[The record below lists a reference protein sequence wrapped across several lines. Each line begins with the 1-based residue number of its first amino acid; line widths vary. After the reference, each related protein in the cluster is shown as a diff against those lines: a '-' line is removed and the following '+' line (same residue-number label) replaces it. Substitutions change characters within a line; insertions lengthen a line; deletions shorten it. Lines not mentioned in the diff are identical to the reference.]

1 VSSAASASS
10 RSHGGTFRHE
20 ALLYSGMDGFVAET
34 SAFLRDG
41 VAAGEP
47 MLVVVD
53 AEKIGLLR
61 EELGS
66 DADAVCFADMADVGA
81 NPARIIPAWR
91 QFVADNGEAPR
102 FRGIGEPIWAG
113 RTPDELIECQRHES
127 LLNVAF
133 ADSQPWWLLCPYDL
147 ESLDERVIE
156 EAQRSH
162 PFVMDGASETSPGY
176 AGLDSFSAPFDAPL
190 PDPPA
195 DAIEVTFGPKE
206 LFTIRSLVRAA
217 AMSAGLGRTA
227 THDLVLSVNEVTTNS
242 LRYGGG
248 RGTVRIWQ
256 SPDALVCEIADDG
269 RIADPLIGRV
279 QPRADRDGGRGLWLV
294 NQLCDLVQL
303 RNFADGTV
311 VRIHMR
317 ARRRLS

>member
-1 VSSAASASS
+1 MYAGV
-10 RSHGGTFRHE
+10 
-20 ALLYSGMDGFVAET
+20 DGFVAGT
-34 SAFLRDG
+34 SAFIRNG
-41 VAAGEP
+41 VDAGEP
-47 MLVVVD
+47 ILVVVD
-53 AEKIGLLR
+53 EDKIGLLR

-66 DADAVCFADMADVGA
+66 DADGVCFADMAEVGA

-113 RTPDELIECQRHES
+113 RTPEELIECQRHES

-133 ADSQPWWLLCPYDL
+133 AGSQPLWLLCPYDL
-147 ESLDERVIE
+147 DTLDQSVIE
-156 EAQRSH
+156 EAHRSH
-162 PFVMDGASETSPGY
+162 PFVTEGESEASSGY

-195 DAIEVTFGPKE
+195 DAIEVTFGTAD
-206 LFTIRSLVRAA
+206 LYTIRSLVRAA
-217 AMSAGLGRTA
+217 AMAAGLGRAA

-248 RGTVRIWQ
+248 GGTVRVWQ
-256 SPDALVCEIADDG
+256 SADALVCEVADEG

-303 RNFADGTV
+303 RNFATGTV

-317 ARRRLS
+317 VRSGSASPVM